1 MEIEEILKEL
11 EYGRGYFPYEAVQEA
26 IRRKDEI
33 IPELIK
39 ILEYTEKNI
48 HKIENDPDYVAHMFA
63 MSLLAQFR
71 EKRAYPLVVKIFSYP
86 GETPWR
92 IVGDFVI
99 DYLPRVLASL
109 SSGDTTLIKQLIEN
123 RKVDEYVRA
132 GALEALLI
140 LVINGQMSREELI
153 DYFKS
158 LIREKLERKPSLIWV
173 DLALFSS
180 YLCAEELYEDIK
192 LAYQEGLIEPLFFRM
207 EDFDEYIAKGW
218 EKSLEELKS
227 ERDYRFIEDTVE
239 CMRGYGCFEPERET
253 DFNTLYLPEPQLERR
268 KIGRNEPCPCGSGKK
283 YKKCCGLLE
292 D

>member
-63 MSLLAQFR
+63 MFLLAQFR
-71 EKRAYPLVVKIFSYP
+71 EKRAYPLVVKIFSHP
-86 GETPWR
+86 GETSEK
-92 IVGDFVI
+92 IAGDFVTEH
-99 DYLPRVLASL
+99 LARVLASL
-109 SSGDTTLIKQLIEN
+109 SNGDTTLIKQLIED
-123 RKVDEYVRA
+123 RKAYEYVRA
-132 GALEALLI
+132 AALQALLI

-158 LIREKLERKPSLIWV
+158 LVREKLERKPSIIWI

-192 LAYQEGLIEPLFFRM
+192 LACQKGLIENSFFSM
-207 EDFDEYIAKGW
+207 EDFDEYLAKGW

-253 DFNTLYLPEPQLERR
+253 DFNTLYLPEPHPERR